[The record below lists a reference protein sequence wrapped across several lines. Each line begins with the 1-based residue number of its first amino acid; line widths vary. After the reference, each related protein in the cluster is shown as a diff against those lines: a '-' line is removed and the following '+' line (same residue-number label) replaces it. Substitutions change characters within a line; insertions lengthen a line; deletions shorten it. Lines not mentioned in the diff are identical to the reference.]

1 MSSEQWAHRN
11 THTSEYGL
19 TETIPYKHSKSKE
32 ERRKF
37 DSCFIYSQ
45 KKEENSKHRKRRLE
59 FKSTGCFRVSV
70 NILIW
75 RLPLSVLCFDK
86 PTFVHNA
93 HHDSPALSRSLCFS
107 FSNIHALRFCISDSV
122 CWTASPNS
130 YSFCIAV
137 KLYISTYS
145 SQKRAIKT
153 FWGVQ
158 CIHGMYII
166 QFVSFFVGGETR
178 YAILNS
184 YSLNVSHY

>member
-1 MSSEQWAHRN
+1 MITHFPIYQREQRAHRN

-19 TETIPYKHSKSKE
+19 TETIPYKHSKSEE

-93 HHDSPALSRSLCFS
+93 HHDSPAHSLSLALFFFLKHSRSRSS
-107 FSNIHALRFCISDSV
+107 FLHFR
-122 CWTASPNS
+122 
-130 YSFCIAV
+130 
-137 KLYISTYS
+137 
-145 SQKRAIKT
+145 
-153 FWGVQ
+153 
-158 CIHGMYII
+158 
-166 QFVSFFVGGETR
+166 
-178 YAILNS
+178 
-184 YSLNVSHY
+184 